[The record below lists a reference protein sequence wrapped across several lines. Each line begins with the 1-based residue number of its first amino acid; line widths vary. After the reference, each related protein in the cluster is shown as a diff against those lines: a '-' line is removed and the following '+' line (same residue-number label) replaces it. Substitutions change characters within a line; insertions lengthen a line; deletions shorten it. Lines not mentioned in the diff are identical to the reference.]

1 MAIRSNDYRR
11 AALARLSDA
20 RCLYQGDHWSGAVY
34 LAGRAV
40 EAILRALILKK
51 SDRIDSG
58 HDLKHHLK
66 SARRLGMLT
75 DDEARGGGRINDHM
89 NELAII
95 WQNNRRYADDDKLL
109 SVIKHGGLYRQSK
122 GDPLKACAFQVLESS
137 EALVSRGDK
146 AWSKKR

>member
-1 MAIRSNDYRR
+1 
-11 AALARLSDA
+11 
-20 RCLYQGDHWSGAVY
+20 VY

-75 DDEARGGGRINDHM
+75 DNEARGGGRINDHM

-109 SVIKHGGLYRQSK
+109 SVIKRGGLYRQSK